1 MMIIIIVIGV
11 MIAMK
16 LIADTNNERNSDYS
30 GDDDK
35 E

>member
-1 MMIIIIVIGV
+1 MIIMIVIGV

-16 LIADTNNERNSDYS
+16 LITDANNDRNSDYS
-30 GDDDK
+30 GDNDK

>member
-1 MMIIIIVIGV
+1 MMIIIIVLGV

-16 LIADTNNERNSDYS
+16 LIADTNYERNSDYS
-30 GDDDK
+30 GDDD